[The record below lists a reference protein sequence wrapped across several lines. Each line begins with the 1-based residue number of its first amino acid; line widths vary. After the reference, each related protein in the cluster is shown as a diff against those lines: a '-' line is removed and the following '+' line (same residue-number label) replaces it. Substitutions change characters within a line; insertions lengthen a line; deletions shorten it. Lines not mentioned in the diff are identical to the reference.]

1 MINSVNGKIIK
12 NLRKR
17 SSARIMNNGK
27 KYLK

>member
-12 NLRKR
+12 NLIKR
-17 SSARIMNNGK
+17 SCARIMNNGK